1 MIWIYIWIWTHGN
14 KADLLDV
21 DMNACGGNAFEE
33 RNNPK
38 KFSRNAVE
46 NIIFSG
52 IPKAGTYKVF
62 VNNFAKV
69 ENIDLG
75 FEVEV
80 ELNGVVH
87 TYVPHKSDVSVLDF
101 TSNGREVI
109 FTKEHLSI

>member
-1 MIWIYIWIWTHGN
+1 MDSPYGHIYYGN

-21 DMNACGGNAFEE
+21 DMNACGGSAFEE

-75 FEVEV
+75 FEVK
-80 ELNGVVH
+80 LNGVIH
-87 TYVPHKSDVSVLDF
+87 TYVYDKDVPHKAMFQYQTLLLMDM
-101 TSNGREVI
+101 
-109 FTKEHLSI
+109 KLSLLRNI

>member
-1 MIWIYIWIWTHGN
+1 MDSPYGHIYYGN

-21 DMNACGGNAFEE
+21 DMNACGGSAFEE

-80 ELNGVVH
+80 ELNGVFILMCMI
-87 TYVPHKSDVSVLDF
+87 K
-101 TSNGREVI
+101 TSLIRAM
-109 FTKEHLSI
+109 F

>member
-1 MIWIYIWIWTHGN
+1 
-14 KADLLDV
+14 
-21 DMNACGGNAFEE
+21 AFEE

-62 VNNFAKV
+62 INNFAKV

-80 ELNGVVH
+80 ELNGVIH
-87 TYVPHKSDVSVLDF
+87 TYVYDKDVPHKSDVLVLDF
-101 TSNGREVI
+101 TSNGHEVI
-109 FTKEHLSI
+109 FTKE

>member
-1 MIWIYIWIWTHGN
+1 
-14 KADLLDV
+14 
-21 DMNACGGNAFEE
+21 MNACGGSVFEE

-62 VNNFAKV
+62 INNFAKV

-75 FEVEV
+75 FEVGSM
-80 ELNGVVH
+80 ELFILMSLIKAMFRLW
-87 TYVPHKSDVSVLDF
+87 T
-101 TSNGREVI
+101 
-109 FTKEHLSI
+109 